1 MKFLFALVITF
12 LAVLAAA
19 DAGGFGGGFGGGHGG
34 GFGGGHGGGYGGG
47 YGGGRGFGVNVI
59 KPFLFVTDAAQDKLE
74 CFSAASLLRLV

>member
-19 DAGGFGGGFGGGHGG
+19 EAGGFGGGFGGGH
-34 GFGGGHGGGYGGG
+34 GGG

-59 KPFLFVTDAAQDKLE
+59 KPFLIVTDDAQNKLE
-74 CFSAASLLRLV
+74 CFFRGMLIQASLTFLC

>member
-19 DAGGFGGGFGGGHGG
+19 EAGGFGGGFGGGHGG

-47 YGGGRGFGVNVI
+47 RGFGVNVI
-59 KPFLFVTDAAQDKLE
+59 KPFLIVTDAAQNKLE
-74 CFSAASLLRLV
+74 CFSVACLFQLV